1 MSFLQVL
8 SVDCRKL
15 INSCELFARWNIMNS
30 WTSETE
36 VFMMDYLS
44 AKEIAE
50 KWNISRRRVQIL
62 CEEGRIPGA
71 FKLSDVWVIPKDA
84 EKPADRRK
92 AKKKIV
98 GE

>member
-1 MSFLQVL
+1 MPHLYNIFQGMSDLVYEIQAL
-8 SVDCRKL
+8 SIAISR
-15 INSCELFARWNIMNS
+15 
-30 WTSETE
+30 
-36 VFMMDYLS
+36 YLS

-92 AKKKIV
+92 AKKKTV
-98 GE
+98 NGEVDKLVSGD

>member
-1 MSFLQVL
+1 
-8 SVDCRKL
+8 
-15 INSCELFARWNIMNS
+15 
-30 WTSETE
+30 
-36 VFMMDYLS
+36 MMDYLT

-92 AKKKIV
+92 VKKTTV
-98 GE
+98 NGEADKLV

>member
-1 MSFLQVL
+1 
-8 SVDCRKL
+8 
-15 INSCELFARWNIMNS
+15 
-30 WTSETE
+30 
-36 VFMMDYLS
+36 MMDYLS

-92 AKKKIV
+92 AKKKTAN
-98 GE
+98 GEVDKLVPED